1 MRRVGDYTKYFPA
14 LQENSIEEMLRG
26 VAKPGIGPAV
36 KHTNV
41 IPGQWRGNCHENTQ
55 SKKGQQKVLYII
67 ASQGPQSK
75 PKHYIAYD
83 RDNMCLVSVVMKDIG
98 RCHLTW
104 YTNNLVPTS

>member
-41 IPGQWRGNCHENTQ
+41 IPGQ
-55 SKKGQQKVLYII
+55 
-67 ASQGPQSK
+67 
-75 PKHYIAYD
+75 
-83 RDNMCLVSVVMKDIG
+83 
-98 RCHLTW
+98 
-104 YTNNLVPTS
+104 